1 MDRLSA
7 MRVFVRVAELSSF
20 SAVAQQMGVA
30 RSVVTRQVAALEQHL
45 GVKLM
50 ARSTR
55 RLTLTS
61 AGAAY
66 LEKCRVIL
74 NLVEAAENRY
84 RGAKANRARPYP
96 DQPATRVRPQA
107 RTPSVTRFRTRL
119 PGSLNRHGLH
129 RPPGKFN

>member
-1 MDRLSA
+1 

-50 ARSTR
+50 ARRTR

-61 AGAAY
+61 A
-66 LEKCRVIL
+66 
-74 NLVEAAENRY
+74 
-84 RGAKANRARPYP
+84 
-96 DQPATRVRPQA
+96 
-107 RTPSVTRFRTRL
+107 
-119 PGSLNRHGLH
+119 
-129 RPPGKFN
+129 